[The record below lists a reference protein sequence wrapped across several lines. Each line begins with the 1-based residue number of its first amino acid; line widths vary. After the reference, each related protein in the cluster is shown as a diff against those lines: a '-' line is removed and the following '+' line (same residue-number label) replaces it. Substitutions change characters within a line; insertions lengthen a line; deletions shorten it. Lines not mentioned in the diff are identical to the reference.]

1 MSSPEILIVRPP
13 AIEDIFPHR
22 TLHQELA
29 QRLLTACKDGAQQRA
44 EIRTSRELCELA
56 EEELRDATLLV
67 VGPFECMGTSGDS
80 SMFVSAFAAAGRRIL
95 ASVEPVGSPW
105 YEKQFRFP
113 LRFDAVFDLGFV
125 SQEHEHRLL
134 EVAYHFVFNGSTKDE
149 ERTIREL
156 TPPPERPILWAMV
169 GYPTAR
175 RLELA
180 AQLTEDLDPGGFVFM
195 PGQPSRLR
203 PDGSLRWPD
212 PLARHEK
219 ISPSRLAT
227 VLSKSSYYV
236 WNSAHDLAYYE
247 SFRFIVAVRS
257 GAVPCKIP
265 HEDASQGLSDI
276 PGVFPSVASLST
288 AVQEE
293 GAPSLYGLARDFYL
307 SKGSLATHL
316 EEALQRV

>member
-1 MSSPEILIVRPP
+1 MSSPEIVIVRP
-13 AIEDIFPHR
+13 AIDDIFPHR

-56 EEELRDATLLV
+56 AKELRDATLLV
-67 VGPFECMGTSGDS
+67 VGPFECMGTSGDRS
-80 SMFVSAFAAAGRRIL
+80 TFVSAFASAGRRVL
-95 ASVEPVGSPW
+95 ASVVPVGSPW
-105 YEKQFRFP
+105 YEKQFMFP
-113 LRFDAVFDLGFV
+113 LNFDAVFDLGFV
-125 SQEHEHRLL
+125 SQEPKHSLL
-134 EVAYHFVFNGSTKDE
+134 EVAYHFVFNGSTRDE

-156 TPPPERPILWAMV
+156 TPPRERTILWALV

-180 AQLTEDLDPGGFVFM
+180 ARLTEDLDPGGFVFM
-195 PGQPSRLR
+195 PGQPGRLN
-203 PDGSLRWPD
+203 PDGFPWWPQ

-219 ISPSRLAT
+219 MSPSSLAT
-227 VLSKSSYYV
+227 VLSQSSYYV
-236 WNSAHDLAYYE
+236 WSSAHDLAYYE

-257 GAVPCKIP
+257 GAVPCKIA
-265 HEDASQGLSDI
+265 HDGTSEGLSDI
-276 PGVFPSVASLST
+276 PGVFPSVQALCF

-293 GAPSLYGLARDFYL
+293 GAPAQYRLARDFYL

>member
-1 MSSPEILIVRPP
+1 MSSPKIVIVRPS
-13 AIEDIFPHR
+13 IEDIFPHR

-44 EIRTSRELCELA
+44 EIRTSCELCELA
-56 EEELRDATLLV
+56 AEELRDATLLV
-67 VGPFECMGTSGDS
+67 VGPFECLGTSGDS
-80 SMFVSAFAAAGRRIL
+80 SRFVSAFASAARRIL

-105 YEKQFRFP
+105 YEKQFMFP
-113 LRFDAVFDLGFV
+113 LNFDAVFDLGFV

-149 ERTIREL
+149 ERTIRGL
-156 TPPPERPILWAMV
+156 TPPRERPIVWALV
-169 GYPTAR
+169 GYPTVR

-180 AQLTEDLDPGGFVFM
+180 ARLTEELDPEGFVFM
-195 PGQPSRLR
+195 PGQPSRLK
-203 PDGSLRWPD
+203 PDGSPWWPQ

-219 ISPSRLAT
+219 ISPSSLAT
-227 VLSKSSYYV
+227 VLSNSSYYV
-236 WNSAHDLAYYE
+236 WSSAHDLAYYE

-257 GAVPCKIP
+257 GAVPCKIAY
-265 HEDASQGLSDI
+265 DGTSQGLSDI
-276 PGVFPSVASLST
+276 PGVFPSVAALYF

-293 GAPSLYGLARDFYL
+293 GASSLYRLARDFYL

-316 EEALQRV
+316 EEALKRV